1 MPTDSL
7 PPARHPQRAVRWA
20 ILLGAAALVVYLCAE
35 ILRPFFNVIAWS
47 SVFAISFYPIH
58 QWLVT
63 RTGRPS
69 LSALVSS
76 VLVVFTI
83 LIPLLFITVLAVN
96 QFLSLKDY
104 LDQTF
109 ASGFDL
115 KALAPLRRGAEW
127 LIRRVG
133 LDPARIMA
141 TVGDYAGTIGGVAAG
156 YSLAFATNITG
167 AIVSFFFVIFTLF
180 FLFRDGTHIAR
191 SIPDFL
197 PFDRPQSE
205 RLLSRIRDV
214 IYASV
219 YGVVV
224 IAAIQ
229 GLLIGLSFTVLGIPS
244 AALWG
249 VVTLFTSVIP
259 LLGAGAVWV
268 PGAVYLL
275 LVGHWVQAILLTAWG
290 AIIISSVDNFLRPKL
305 VGGRVGLNELVMF
318 FAVLG
323 GLQLFGI
330 LGLVI
335 GPVVFA
341 VAGSILEALSD
352 AEAPPHTANTAGR
365 GTRGSVS

>member
-1 MPTDSL
+1 
-7 PPARHPQRAVRWA
+7 
-20 ILLGAAALVVYLCAE
+20 VYLCAA

-47 SVFAISFYPIH
+47 SIFAISFYPLH
-58 QWLVT
+58 QWLVAK
-63 RTGRPS
+63 TGRPS

-76 VLVVFTI
+76 VLVVFAI
-83 LIPLLFITVLAVN
+83 LIPLLIITVLAVN
-96 QFLSLKDY
+96 QFLALRDY
-104 LDQTF
+104 LNQVF
-109 ASGFDL
+109 ADGFDIVTFE
-115 KALAPLRRGAEW
+115 PVRRASEW
-127 LIRRVG
+127 LVRRAG
-133 LDPARIMA
+133 LDPARILA
-141 TVGDYAGTIGGVAAG
+141 TIGDYAGTIGGLAAG

-167 AIVSFFFVIFTLF
+167 AIVSFFFVVFALF
-180 FLFRDGTHIAR
+180 FLFRDGTSIAR
-191 SIPDFL
+191 RIPDFL

-205 RLLSRIRDV
+205 ALLERIRDV

-219 YGVVV
+219 YGVLV

-249 VVTLFTSVIP
+249 VVTLFTSIIP

-275 LVGHWVQAILLTAWG
+275 LSGHWVQAIILTAWG
-290 AIIISSVDNFLRPKL
+290 GVIISSVDNFLRPKL

-341 VAGSILEALSD
+341 VAGSILAALSD
-352 AEAPPHTANTAGR
+352 NAATPRT
-365 GTRGSVS
+365 SS